1 MYIKTKKENKYIKGP
16 FTSLTKGR
24 VKQIY
29 LADFENFINSR
40 IFSHITERFSKINR
54 L

>member
-1 MYIKTKKENKYIKGP
+1 MYIKTKQENKYIKGP

-29 LADFENFINSR
+29 LADFK
-40 IFSHITERFSKINR
+40 KIQKFADFLSYN
-54 L
+54 

>member
-1 MYIKTKKENKYIKGP
+1 MYIKTKENKYIKGP

-29 LADFENFINSR
+29 LADFEKFHKFADFLPYN
-40 IFSHITERFSKINR
+40 
-54 L
+54 